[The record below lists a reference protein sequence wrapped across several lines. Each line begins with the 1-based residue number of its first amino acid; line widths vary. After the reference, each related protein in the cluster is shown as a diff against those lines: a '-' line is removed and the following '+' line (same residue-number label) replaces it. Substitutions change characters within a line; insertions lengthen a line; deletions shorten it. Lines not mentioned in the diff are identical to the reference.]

1 MTRVLVRALSC
12 RHYGLSPPPGGI
24 KRVIV
29 PYRVQYGRNQPVAGT
44 GTKNSIP
51 RMEGLVPQKRF
62 LAGGTKQITME
73 LAQMKCITYKAGSPP
88 LIRKEMMDLLG
99 QVPGWSLQAGH
110 LTRTFAF
117 PDAASCIA
125 FITEIAGFSAGE
137 GHFPDI
143 CMKEGRFVDV
153 SFYTYPAGG
162 LTLNDFILAAKL
174 NETEK
179 TQ

>member
-1 MTRVLVRALSC
+1 
-12 RHYGLSPPPGGI
+12 
-24 KRVIV
+24 
-29 PYRVQYGRNQPVAGT
+29 
-44 GTKNSIP
+44 
-51 RMEGLVPQKRF
+51 MEGLVPQKRF
-62 LAGGTKQITME
+62 LAGITKEITME

-88 LIRKEMMDLLG
+88 LIRKETMDLLG
-99 QVPGWSLQAGH
+99 QVPGWSLQGGH

-117 PDAASCIA
+117 PDAATCIA

-153 SFYTYPAGG
+153 LFYTYPAGG
-162 LTLNDFILAAKL
+162 LTLNDFIMAAKL
-174 NETEK
+174 NEMGK